1 MVLAKGRSIRA
12 IVEGHSVPGVFIPR
26 LVSFWRAGL
35 LPLERLVRTFPL
47 SAINEAAASAQRGD
61 TIKPVLIPGS

>member
-1 MVLAKGRSIRA
+1 
-12 IVEGHSVPGVFIPR
+12 
-26 LVSFWRAGL
+26 
-35 LPLERLVRTFPL
+35 VRTFPL